1 MAQASACKVLPHE
14 IIFSMLF
21 FGKCNAYSKTYD
33 VGTYNAENQV
43 ERLLSLSIQEPK
55 IVIIH
60 KSKTVYNH
68 EDY

>member
-1 MAQASACKVLPHE
+1 
-14 IIFSMLF
+14 MLF

-60 KSKTVYNH
+60 ESKTVYNH